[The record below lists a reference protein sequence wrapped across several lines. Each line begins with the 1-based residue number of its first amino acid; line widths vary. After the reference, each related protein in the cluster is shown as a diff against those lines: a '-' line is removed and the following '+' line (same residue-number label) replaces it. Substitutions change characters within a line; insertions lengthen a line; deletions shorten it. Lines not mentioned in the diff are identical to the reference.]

1 MQIAIT
7 GAAGAV
13 GRVVSE
19 AFDETERLL
28 LTHRDHEDVES
39 DLLDA
44 TDRVAFEDAVAGAD
58 ALVHLAWDP
67 ADRDAWGVGDELNVR
82 MAANALDAALAADV
96 DRVVMASSVHAFGL
110 YNRDDPAEFE
120 ALVERP
126 ATTIRPDTPPRPDS
140 YYGVAKVAVEGL
152 CRYYADRYDLDIAVL
167 RIGWLMDETEL
178 RETATDADARHRFA
192 RATWLSPRDCRTL
205 FRAAVEQPLDT
216 SPVVAHGISR
226 NSDRFLSLTETMQA
240 LDYRPSD
247 DAADVLDSS
256 TAVE

>member
-19 AFDETERLL
+19 AFGENELTL
-28 LTHRDHEDVES
+28 LTHSEHEDLDSER
-39 DLLDA
+39 LDA
-44 TDRVAFEDAVAGAD
+44 SDQDAFEDAVAGAD

-67 ADRDAWGVGDELNVR
+67 ADRDAWGAGDELNVR
-82 MAANALDAALAADV
+82 MAANAFDAALATGV

-110 YNRDDPAEFE
+110 YNRDDPTEFE
-120 ALVERP
+120 AIVERP
-126 ATTIRPDTPPRPDS
+126 ATTVRPDTPPRPDS

-152 CRYYADRYDLDIAVL
+152 CRFYADRYDLDIVVV

-178 RETATDADARHRFA
+178 RETADDTDARHRFA
-192 RATWLSPRDCRTL
+192 RATWLSPRDCRAL
-205 FRAAVEQPLDT
+205 FRAAVEHPLDT

-226 NSDRFLSLTETMQA
+226 NSDRYFSLTETMQR

-247 DAADVLDSS
+247 DAADVLD
-256 TAVE
+256 